1 MCLAWLHTQDLSWEG
16 SGWGFL
22 GFTFWGGFFLIFNV
36 FIYFIY
42 CVCCLKGWELNSCT
56 ASRNRFLHVWL
67 YLELQL
73 GDWSV

>member
-1 MCLAWLHTQDLSWEG
+1 MLSMAPHTGSQLGGKWLGLFG
-16 SGWGFL
+16 VYILGWLFL
-22 GFTFWGGFFLIFNV
+22 NFYV